1 MERQAKRF
9 YCIIDSLRIPIIHQF
24 NMVTM
29 LYSSSVQIRV
39 STRDLMKEKRNGSV
53 RTTSQ
58 RVGGLVTD
66 CPVLGGDGR
75 VSDQR
80 GSSLGVGRDGG
91 TQRCG
96 HVGVF

>member
-9 YCIIDSLRIPIIHQF
+9 YYLIDSLRTSIIHEF

-39 STRDLMKEKRNGSV
+39 STRDLMKEKNGSV

-80 GSSLGVGRDGG
+80 GSLLGVGRDGG

-96 HVGVF
+96 HIGVF